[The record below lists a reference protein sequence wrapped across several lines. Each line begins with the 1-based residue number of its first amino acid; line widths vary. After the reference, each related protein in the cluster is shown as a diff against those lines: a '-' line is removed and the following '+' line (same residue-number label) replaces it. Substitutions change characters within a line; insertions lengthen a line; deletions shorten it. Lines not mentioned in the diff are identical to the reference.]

1 MIGIIG
7 GGISGLAVA
16 HHLAARDVPFVLLEA
31 RPDPGGVM
39 RTVTSGHPDEP
50 DYPLD
55 TGPQRTRLTRDVR
68 ELVVA
73 AGLEGEVVEAREGPL
88 MVYRNGR
95 LRRVPL
101 SLGEALTTDLLSWPG
116 RARVLLEPLLPGPR
130 EDETVEAFF
139 TRSFGREAYR
149 AMIGPYYGGLY
160 GSDPARMYVR
170 HGLRTT
176 LDHFGV
182 RGSLLLALVR
192 RGLRARQAV
201 PTVSFRGGMQA
212 LPLGLTARYRDHMQT
227 ATAVRSLRRN
237 PSGGWLIEPEAG
249 DAMPVDRVVLA
260 LSAPEAAGVLE
271 EAAPEAARR
280 IGMLR
285 YNHLAV
291 VHMLAL
297 GGGVELRGAGYQVAF
312 GEDMVTRGVTWNGA
326 LFDRDGLCAAYLGG
340 MRNPEVLEW
349 DEDRVAATAAAELT
363 RATGHRVR
371 VLRVSRTW
379 IPAWDETWDALDG
392 LELPERFHLC
402 TNWHARPGIPGRA
415 AEARRVA
422 AEVAAAGA
430 ATAAGTENR
439 GSHGGL
445 PPLPPRRTGQ
455 ERFRP

>member
-39 RTVTSGHPDEP
+39 RTVTSGRPDEP

-55 TGPQRTRLTRDVR
+55 IGPQRTRLTRDVR

-73 AGLEGEVVEAREGPL
+73 AGLEGELVEAREGPL
-88 MVYRNGR
+88 TVYRKGR

-101 SLGEALTTDLLSWPG
+101 SLGQALATDLLSWPG
-116 RARVLLEPLLPGPR
+116 RARLLLEPLLPGPR
-130 EDETVEAFF
+130 DEETVEAFF
-139 TRSFGREAYR
+139 IRAFGREAYR

-182 RGSLLLALVR
+182 RGSLLLALLR
-192 RGLRARQAV
+192 RGLRARRVV
-201 PTVSFRGGMQA
+201 PTVSFRSGMQA
-212 LPLGLTARYRDHMQT
+212 LPLGLAARYRSYLHT
-227 ATAVRSLRRN
+227 AAAVRTLRRN
-237 PSGGWLIEPEAG
+237 PSGGWSIVPEAG
-249 DAMPVDRVVLA
+249 DAMSVERVVLA
-260 LSAPEAAGVLE
+260 LSAPEAAGVLAG
-271 EAAPEAARR
+271 AAPDAGRR

-285 YNHLAV
+285 YNRLAV

-312 GEDMVTRGVTWNGA
+312 GEEMVTRGVSWNGA

-340 MRNPEVLEW
+340 MRNPEVSDW
-349 DEDRVAATAAAELT
+349 DEDRIAATAAAELT

-392 LELPERFHLC
+392 LELPRGVHVC
-402 TNWHARPGIPGRA
+402 ANWHARPGIPGRA
-415 AEARRVA
+415 ADARRVA
-422 AEVAAAGA
+422 AELAAAAGA
-430 ATAAGTENR
+430 RTGAA
-439 GSHGGL
+439 SGGASSG
-445 PPLPPRRTGQ
+445 PSRRAGQ
-455 ERFRP
+455 ERSRP